1 VTASWLTA
9 RRIRAHGL
17 LLAVCL
23 WTVYAID
30 MSTPGLRDRNG
41 LIKGTDFLHFYT
53 LGNIALQKRGDLLYD
68 MQAQA
73 VLLQKLVP
81 EAAGNVYVPLY
92 GPQVSLLFAP
102 FARMS
107 YPVALTIWLLLDV
120 LIYGACCYLLWKH
133 CPNLRREPW
142 SVFIAALAFPGFFHL
157 IAWGQTS
164 GLALLC
170 FTLAF
175 VALSK
180 NRPYLAGLAIGSL
193 IFKPQLGIAAAFIF
207 LFAREWKVIAG
218 AILGALAQLS
228 IGGLYYGT
236 SVMREYLRALLHV
249 REVLPMLEP
258 RPYHMHS
265 LRAFWSLLIPW
276 TPLDFALYA
285 VTAMVALALAVRCWR
300 SKMSLGLRYSALML
314 STVLV
319 APHLTVY
326 DLLILSPAFLLL
338 ADWAVRFGTENS
350 TPIVAALLYLCYPL
364 FLLGPL
370 TRHTHLQLSVIAMA
384 GLLLLIERNR
394 SVVSNAYIA

>member
-1 VTASWLTA
+1 MTASWLTA

-23 WTVYAID
+23 WTVYVID

-53 LGNIALQKRGDLLYD
+53 LGNIALQKRGDLLYN
-68 MQAQA
+68 MQGQA
-73 VLLQKLVP
+73 ALLEKLIP

-107 YPVALTIWLLLDV
+107 YPVALATWLLLNV
-120 LIYGACCYLLWKH
+120 LIYGACCYLVWKH
-133 CPNLRREPW
+133 CPNLRHEPW

-164 GLALLC
+164 GLGLLC

-207 LFAREWKVIAG
+207 LFAREWKLIAA
-218 AILGALAQLS
+218 AILAALAQLS

-236 SVMREYLRALLHV
+236 PVMREYLQALLHV
-249 REVLPMLEP
+249 REVFPMLEP
-258 RPYHMHS
+258 RPYQMHS
-265 LRAFWSLLIPW
+265 LHAFWSLLIPW
-276 TPLDFALYA
+276 TTLVFILYA
-285 VTAMVALALAVRCWR
+285 ATAVAVLAVAARCWR
-300 SKMSLGLRYSALML
+300 SKTSLGLRYSALTL
-314 STVLV
+314 ATVLV

-338 ADWAVRFGTENS
+338 ADRTVGFTTETSGPIMAV
-350 TPIVAALLYLCYPL
+350 LLYLCYPL

-370 TRHTHLQLSVIAMA
+370 ARLTHLQLSVVAMT
-384 GLLLLIERNR
+384 GLLFLIDRNR
-394 SVVSNAYIA
+394 NLSPNPYIP